1 MQHVT
6 STATH
11 AKPHWQHGCRSA
23 LVIVLMAIVVLA
35 VQSRA
40 SQPHRRPSAIKYL
53 SSASD
58 RDGCQSDAVLSLVP
72 PAIAFQQVKLSQSD
86 HGYES
91 VIQQNR
97 AISPLVFTLRAEKFR
112 APPLPVS

>member
-1 MQHVT
+1 MALTCT
-6 STATH
+6 SAGRQ
-11 AKPHWQHGCRSA
+11 WQHRCHSV
-23 LVIVLMAIVVLA
+23 LVIVLIGIVALA

-72 PAIAFQQVKLSQSD
+72 PAIAFQQVNLSQSD